1 MTYFK
6 YHAFFCLNERV
17 NGEDCCAL
25 HDAKN
30 LFDYAKSKCKELGL
44 NGAGNVRVNKAGCLD
59 RCEHGPVMVVYPDA
73 IWYTMVDTSDI
84 DEIVASHFEKGIP
97 VKRLMI
103 E

>member
-6 YHAFFCLNERV
+6 YHAFFCLNERI
-17 NGEDCCAL
+17 NGEDCCAA
-25 HDAKN
+25 HDAKT
-30 LFDYAKSKCKELGL
+30 LFDYAKSKCKEIGL

-73 IWYTMVDTSDI
+73 VWYTMVDTSDV
-84 DEIVASHFEKGIP
+84 DEIIQSHFQKGVP

>member
-6 YHAFFCLNERV
+6 YHAFFCLNERI
-17 NGEDCCAL
+17 NGEDCCAA

-44 NGAGNVRVNKAGCLD
+44 NGAGSVRVNKAGCLD

-84 DEIVASHFEKGIP
+84 DEIIQSHFKQGIP
-97 VKRLMI
+97 VTRLMI
-103 E
+103 D